1 MKILLTGATGLVGT
15 ALVAALARKGHTVC
29 RLVRSQTKSVGGT
42 AGTFDVPWDPET
54 GELGGAAVG
63 AEAVVNLGG
72 ASIADGRW
80 TDSRKK
86 LLRTSR
92 IDATR
97 ALVTALGKMNAKP
110 HVLVSASPLGFYGRP
125 RDTILSESSPPR

>member
-15 ALVAALARKGHTVC
+15 ALVAALAREGHTVC

-42 AGTFDVPWDPET
+42 AGACDVPWDPEP
-54 GELGGAAVG
+54 GELSGAAMG

-72 ASIADGRW
+72 RSIAAGRC
-80 TDSRKK
+80 TDPRKK

-92 IDATR
+92 VDATR
-97 ALVTALGKMNAKP
+97 ALVTA
-110 HVLVSASPLGFYGRP
+110 
-125 RDTILSESSPPR
+125 